1 MCCQDPR
8 DAHIGHKRIDL
19 PIVATSGVGAIRM
32 KAVRLNCIEAF
43 EEPVNVRSFSLHK
56 KTVPWE

>member
-1 MCCQDPR
+1 
-8 DAHIGHKRIDL
+8 
-19 PIVATSGVGAIRM
+19 M